1 MPTSERIAACAQA
14 AAALAAALS
23 SEIQP
28 VPDGWFSRQMLQESE
43 GMTRDRAKDA
53 IRQMKAR
60 GLVEEKRWKTPA
72 GTVPIY
78 HLKST

>member
-1 MPTSERIAACAQA
+1 
-14 AAALAAALS
+14 
-23 SEIQP
+23 
-28 VPDGWFSRQMLQESE
+28 MLQESE

-60 GLVEEKRWKTPA
+60 GLVEEKRWKTPT